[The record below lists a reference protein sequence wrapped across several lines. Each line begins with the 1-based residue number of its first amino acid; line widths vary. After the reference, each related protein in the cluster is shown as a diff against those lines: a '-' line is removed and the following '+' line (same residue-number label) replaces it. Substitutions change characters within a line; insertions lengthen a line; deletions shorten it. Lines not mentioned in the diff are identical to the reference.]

1 MRLHSPTL
9 AGSMSPFPYSIQ
21 PDATL
26 RDARAMMGEHDI
38 HHLPVTDPGGR
49 ILGMISDAD
58 VLLAGQ
64 LAGEAAGAALVETV
78 YAREPYVVD
87 LHADLA
93 EVVAH
98 MAEARIGSAIVT
110 RQGKLAGILTH
121 TDVCRALA
129 ALLHEIDPPPESGR
143 VA

>member
-1 MRLHSPTL
+1 
-9 AGSMSPFPYSIQ
+9 MSPFPFSIH

-38 HHLPVTDPGGR
+38 HHLPVTGPDGK

-64 LAGEAAGAALVETV
+64 LAGEKAGDALVETV

-87 LHADLA
+87 LHAELS
-93 EVVAH
+93 EVVGH
-98 MAEARIGSAIVT
+98 MAEQRIGSAIVT
-110 RQGKLAGILTH
+110 RRGKLAGILTH
-121 TDVCRALA
+121 TDVCRVLA
-129 ALLHEIDPPPESGR
+129 ELLDEISPPPETGR